1 MKQLFGQLLTAS
13 IILTSC
19 SYNKETKTQDEG
31 DKKTEIKK
39 IDGYCIR
46 DYECRSDMENV
57 TNVSVIYDSAN
68 KIKVQTRLTC
78 LPGYSYS
85 NKVISNKGI
94 PCDSMIYR
102 YNHNILTINYSFNG
116 KVNKLEITNKTF
128 YEFLEDKRL
137 ADIGYIGDGYSLEF
151 SKQDTT
157 LNLRIPIYFRE
168 IDVGEIATVLI
179 DKNGKLKIKALE
191 KYEGFVPD

>member
-1 MKQLFGQLLTAS
+1 MKTILGLLLTVS

-19 SYNKETKTQDEG
+19 HFKKETKSQGEG
-31 DKKTEIKK
+31 DKKTEIEK
-39 IDGYCIR
+39 IDGYCIQ

-57 TNVSVIYDSAN
+57 TNISVIYDSTN

-78 LPGYSYS
+78 LPGYTYS
-85 NKVISNKGI
+85 KKVISENGV
-94 PCDSMIYR
+94 PCDSIIYR
-102 YNHNILTINYSFNG
+102 YNHNSLEINYS
-116 KVNKLEITNKTF
+116 VNNIGRKLEITTRTF
-128 YEFLEDKRL
+128 YELLEDKRL

-151 SKQDTT
+151 SKPDTI

-168 IDVGEIATVLI
+168 TDVGEIATVEI

-191 KYEGFVPD
+191 KYEGFVPN